1 MRLWG
6 GDIRKQAISDIGRQ
20 AAGITGITG
29 ITSGNGLKGR
39 RPTDPLPVVSTTE
52 TNLSKRSIF
61 PWWR

>member
-20 AAGITGITG
+20 AAGITG

-52 TNLSKRSIF
+52 TNLSKRSIL
-61 PWWR
+61 PGSDAS